1 MEDELY
7 ATGIKIREQMWGPG
21 GAQQKV
27 DAASDFQHDLELLVT
42 RYCFGATW
50 GRPGLDHRTR
60 SMLTMAMLIAQ
71 GRAHELTVHVAGA
84 LSNGVTKDEIEEI
97 LLHAAIY
104 CGVPASVE
112 AFRTV
117 EPVLDRLGAT

>member
-21 GAQQKV
+21 GAQAKV
-27 DAASDFQHDLELLVT
+27 DAASDFQRDLELLVT

-50 GRPGLDHRTR
+50 GREALDHRTR
-60 SMLTMAMLIAQ
+60 SMLTMAMLVAQ
-71 GRAHELTVHVAGA
+71 GRGHELGVHVAGA
-84 LSNGVTKDEIEEI
+84 ISNGVTKDEIKEI

-112 AFRTV
+112 AFRTA
-117 EPVLDRLGAT
+117 EPVLDRLGAK